1 MEAEMKRFCLMCSVV
16 FVCAS
21 TAAWAN
27 TNAFE
32 VAVKGTI
39 TRNSGKLQITNASLL
54 VSPSNKLVLI
64 VDTDD
69 DDLEV
74 VEVDPATTNIVR
86 TILATFVS
94 AFLDSGKFN
103 ADFEANGSGP
113 QSAVTDFP
121 DGTPSFNGDLQ
132 ADGKATLTGSGKITA
147 SAKLVG
153 VWNDPNAQPFD
164 AEPAVFKGTMKSL
177 GLTTVPTDF

>member
-1 MEAEMKRFCLMCSVV
+1 MEAEMKKFCLTCSVV

-39 TRNSGKLQITNASLL
+39 TRNSGKFQINNASLL
-54 VSPSNKLVLI
+54 VSASNKLVLI

-69 DDLEV
+69 DDIELLEV
-74 VEVDPATTNIVR
+74 NPATTNIVR
-86 TILATFVS
+86 TIMATYRW
-94 AFLDSGKFN
+94 AILDSGKFN
-103 ADFEANGSGP
+103 ADLESNGSGP
-113 QSAVTDFP
+113 QGSVTDFP
-121 DGTPSFNGDLQ
+121 NGTPSFNGDLQ

-147 SAKLVG
+147 GAKLVG

-164 AEPAVFKGTMKSL
+164 AEPAVFKGTVKSL
-177 GLTTVPTDF
+177 GSTTVPVDF